1 MSAGATAGRHSVIP
15 MARRFMVTSS
25 TVLRSWQE
33 GRSDTIGRGTA
44 GFLSC
49 RPSRG
54 LRSYSITAS
63 LAIAAILLLRCTDA
77 GETWNS
83 IDASILV
90 LIFAML
96 IIGKGLEEAEVI
108 ELVIERRPVA
118 CWIASMDPACCHP
131 VEGAVD

>member
-1 MSAGATAGRHSVIP
+1 M
-15 MARRFMVTSS
+15 
-25 TVLRSWQE
+25 
-33 GRSDTIGRGTA
+33 
-44 GFLSC
+44 
-49 RPSRG
+49 
-54 LRSYSITAS
+54 
-63 LAIAAILLLRCTDA
+63 RCTDA